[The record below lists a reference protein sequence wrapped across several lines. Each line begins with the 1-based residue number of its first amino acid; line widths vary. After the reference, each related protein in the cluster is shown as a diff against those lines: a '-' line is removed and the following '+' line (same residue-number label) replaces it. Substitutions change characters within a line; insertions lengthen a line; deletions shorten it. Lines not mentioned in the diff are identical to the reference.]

1 MTNTMFGRAG
11 ELSAVLAPESIN
23 TAATAQVSAGTNL
36 SMFTLELHVA
46 GMDASQALPFS
57 G

>member
-1 MTNTMFGRAG
+1 MFGRAG
-11 ELSAVLAPESIN
+11 ELNAVLAPESIN
-23 TAATAQVSAGTNL
+23 TVATAQVSAGTNL